1 VVRKPIAWTLA
12 AVALVTVLV
21 IAIVIGVKSFSGSN
35 TQGVKAECTVPV
47 PGPGGANN
55 PTSPTVA
62 VPVYL
67 EAVQLQNAST
77 ISAVGTA
84 RGLSVRA
91 RTIAI
96 ATAFQESTLRNLPGG
111 DRDSVGL
118 FQQRP
123 SQGWGTIRQISDPVY
138 AAGKFYDA
146 LLEVPNWQRL
156 SLTKAAQAVQ
166 YSAFP
171 DAYTKWEGQAATL
184 AAALGGEEPVTLSCA
199 AGARAPTAALPERKA
214 LPGTAA
220 ASPALATALA
230 VAQAELGGLKVV
242 SVTGSTAVLT
252 ETARNVDAA
261 QAGRTLAAWAVAHAT
276 GFGITSVSVEG
287 RLWRQNAWTSP
298 TTALPPG
305 QVWLSTS

>member
-1 VVRKPIAWTLA
+1 MRKPIAWTLA
-12 AVALVTVLV
+12 AAALVIVLV
-21 IAIVIGVKSFSGSN
+21 IATVIGVKSFSGSN
-35 TQGVKAECTVPV
+35 TPGVSAECTVPV
-47 PGPGGANN
+47 AGRSGAN
-55 PTSPTVA
+55 PTNSAAA
-62 VPVYL
+62 VPVQL

-77 ISAVGTA
+77 ISAGGTA
-84 RGLSVRA
+84 RGLSARA

-123 SQGWGTIRQISDPVY
+123 SQGWGTIKQISDPVY

-146 LLEVPNWQRL
+146 LLEVPDWQRL
-156 SLTKAAQAVQ
+156 SLTEAAQAVQ

-171 DAYTKWEGQAATL
+171 EAYAKWEGQAVTL
-184 AAALGGEEPVTLSCA
+184 VAALGGAEPVTLSCA
-199 AGARAPTAALPERKA
+199 AGARAPTAAAPQRKA

-230 VAQAELGGLKVV
+230 AAQAELGGLKVV
-242 SVTGSTAVLT
+242 SVGGSRAVLT
-252 ETARNVDAA
+252 QTLRNVDAA
-261 QAGRTLAAWAVAHAT
+261 QAGRALAAWAVAHAT

-287 RLWRQNAWTSP
+287 RLWRQHAWTSA
-298 TTALPPG
+298 TTALPAG
-305 QVWLSTS
+305 QVALSTS